1 VRRFT
6 PYNLRND
13 ILVLQIK
20 SGLREREGKSI
31 TNFQRTLPPPGSD
44 LAERVLK
51 DPYNFDFL
59 TVTREAQEREIERGL
74 LIHLRDLLLELRRG
88 FAFVGSQV
96 PLEVGG
102 EMFYIDLLFYHVRL
116 HSYFVIELK
125 TGKFKPKWAG
135 KLNFYLSAVDDLFRT
150 GPDAP
155 TIGLLLCESHR
166 SPIVEYT
173 LRSIEKPI
181 GVSSYR
187 VTRELPTPIREEV
200 PTVEDL
206 QEVVTKL
213 RTEMESL
220 RQERSGE
227 E

>member
-1 VRRFT
+1 MKVV
-6 PYNLRND
+6 D
-13 ILVLQIK
+13 
-20 SGLREREGKSI
+20 
-31 TNFQRTLPPPGSD
+31 
-44 LAERVLK
+44 AE
-51 DPYNFDFL
+51 N
-59 TVTREAQEREIERGL
+59 
-74 LIHLRDLLLELRRG
+74 
-88 FAFVGSQV
+88 
-96 PLEVGG
+96 PL
-102 EMFYIDLLFYHVRL
+102 
-116 HSYFVIELK
+116 
-125 TGKFKPKWAG
+125 
-135 KLNFYLSAVDDLFRT
+135 DLFRT